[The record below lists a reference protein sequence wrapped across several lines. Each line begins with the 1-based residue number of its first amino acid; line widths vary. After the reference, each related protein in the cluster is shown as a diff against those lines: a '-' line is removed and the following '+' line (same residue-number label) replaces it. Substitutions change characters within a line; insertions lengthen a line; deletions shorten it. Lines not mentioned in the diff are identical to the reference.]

1 MRSLY
6 IIEFSLIYHKNKG
19 KNTGLP
25 EANECG
31 EEAQKEPV
39 GLINIWAPSDY
50 EGICL
55 QGKEWSVY
63 WE

>member
-1 MRSLY
+1 MRTLY
-6 IIEFSLIYHKNKG
+6 IIEFSFIYHKNKG
-19 KNTGLP
+19 KNTGPP
-25 EANECG
+25 EANECC
-31 EEAQKEPV
+31 EEAQKEPI

>member
-1 MRSLY
+1 MRTLY
-6 IIEFSLIYHKNKG
+6 IIEFSFIYHKNKG
-19 KNTGLP
+19 KNTGPP
-25 EANECG
+25 EANECC
-31 EEAQKEPV
+31 EEAQKEPT